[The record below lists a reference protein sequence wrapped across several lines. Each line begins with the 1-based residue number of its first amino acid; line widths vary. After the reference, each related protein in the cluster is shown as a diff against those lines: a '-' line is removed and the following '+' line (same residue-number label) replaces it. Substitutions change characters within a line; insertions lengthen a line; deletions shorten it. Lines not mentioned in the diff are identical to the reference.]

1 MYLNLKTQNISSSS
15 KAIVLTKSL
24 ILILCFSVLAISSFA
39 QGGQRFDSEKI
50 EAFKVTFFTQKLGLS
65 VDEAKIFWP
74 IYNDYQREQN
84 ALRKEHMQ
92 KMISF
97 RKVKDIDEMTDAEV
111 QSLIYNDFDF
121 KQRDLNVEKK
131 YYNKLKASLPIK
143 IVGKFYRAQE
153 AFKRELLNQ
162 FRGGGSRKEN

>member
-1 MYLNLKTQNISSSS
+1 MYLNLKTQSISYSS
-15 KAIVLTKSL
+15 KAIVLIKSL
-24 ILILCFSVLAISSFA
+24 ILILCSSFLAISSFA
-39 QGGQRFDSEKI
+39 QGGQRFDNEKI
-50 EAFKVTFFTQKLGLS
+50 ESFKVTFFTQKLGLS

-121 KQRDLNVEKK
+121 KQRGLNVEKK